1 MKRREFLVVA
11 GAFAA
16 QPALAQTAP
25 QTAAPTPA
33 QPPAAPAA
41 PSTTAATPPAPA
53 ATPAPPPP
61 KPGTVRVRIDTSL
74 GHILLDLEAR
84 KAPLTTANFLRYVDQ
99 KRYDKATFYRCSR
112 PPNATDY
119 EYGVVQGGLQN
130 DPKLILPPVA
140 HESTT
145 KTGLKHTNGAIS
157 MGRRAPGTATSDF
170 FICVGDQAYLDADP
184 SQPGD
189 NKGFA
194 CFGYVVDGMETVKK
208 ILALPVSPTAG
219 VGVMKGEMLRKP
231 LPMKARRV

>member
-1 MKRREFLVVA
+1 
-11 GAFAA
+11 
-16 QPALAQTAP
+16 
-25 QTAAPTPA
+25 
-33 QPPAAPAA
+33 
-41 PSTTAATPPAPA
+41 
-53 ATPAPPPP
+53 
-61 KPGTVRVRIDTSL
+61 VRVRIDTAP
-74 GHILLDLEAR
+74 GHITLDLEAK

-119 EYGVVQGGLQN
+119 EYGVAQGGLQN

-145 KTGLKHTNGAIS
+145 KTGLKQLNGAIS

-184 SQPGD
+184 TQKGD
-189 NKGFA
+189 NLGFA
-194 CFGYVVDGMETVKK
+194 CFGYVVEGMETVKK

-219 VGVMKGEMLRKP
+219 VGVMKGEMLKKP
-231 LPMKARRV
+231 LPMKMRRI